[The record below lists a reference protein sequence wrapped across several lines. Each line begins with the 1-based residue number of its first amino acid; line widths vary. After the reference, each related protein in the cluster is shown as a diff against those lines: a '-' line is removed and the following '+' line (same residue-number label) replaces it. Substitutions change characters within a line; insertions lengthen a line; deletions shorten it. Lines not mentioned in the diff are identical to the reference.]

1 MQLRMLRPN
10 LENLP
15 TIEIPN
21 DYKLRT
27 YQEGDD
33 AHWAKII
40 NASFGSNRT
49 AKDTHNE
56 IIDCPQFS
64 PDGLFFITQDN
75 QPIGTACAW
84 KKDANETEIGYLHMV
99 GVKPNHSGHRLGKWV
114 SLAVIHYFCDRSFKC
129 VILETDDFRL
139 PAVKTYLN
147 LDFVPVFVDTD
158 HPERWKNLF
167 QKLKLSALPDQT
179 NSIRSELSDS
189 MLKRI
194 YA

>member
-49 AKDTHNE
+49 AKGTHNE

-75 QPIGTACAW
+75 QPIG
-84 KKDANETEIGYLHMV
+84 
-99 GVKPNHSGHRLGKWV
+99 R
-114 SLAVIHYFCDRSFKC
+114 
-129 VILETDDFRL
+129 
-139 PAVKTYLN
+139 
-147 LDFVPVFVDTD
+147 
-158 HPERWKNLF
+158 
-167 QKLKLSALPDQT
+167 
-179 NSIRSELSDS
+179 
-189 MLKRI
+189 
-194 YA
+194 